1 MSNTVIRARVDDEV
15 KHEAMKVLKQMGLTA
30 SDAIRMLMVK
40 IARERRLPFSPFEPN
55 SEMLAAIE
63 ELDKGG
69 GKKFHSVDH
78 LMTDLD
84 A

>member
-1 MSNTVIRARVDDEV
+1 
-15 KHEAMKVLKQMGLTA
+15 
-30 SDAIRMLMVK
+30 MVK

-55 SEMLAAIE
+55 SETLAAIE

-69 GKKFHSVDH
+69 GKMFHSVDE
-78 LMTDLD
+78 LITDLD